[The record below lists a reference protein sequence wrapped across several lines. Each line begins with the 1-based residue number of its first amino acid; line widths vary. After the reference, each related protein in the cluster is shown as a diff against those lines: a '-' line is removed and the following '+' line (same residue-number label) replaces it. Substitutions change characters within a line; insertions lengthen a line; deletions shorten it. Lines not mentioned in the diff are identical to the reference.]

1 MASAAQ
7 TRGAPL
13 MAALGARRHGG
24 ASRRARRATARA
36 AKTPHAA
43 VVGAGPAGL
52 AAALA
57 LRRAG
62 LSVTVYERASRLD
75 RNAGAGVAI
84 WPNGTR
90 ALALLDA
97 RASAQLER
105 DGCEL
110 TGVLAPGM
118 ETVPFPVRAMHGGA
132 PAVMMQ
138 WSALQRLLLERCSCG
153 SDGGDVRSRPVSVTL
168 GAELANIEALPD
180 GSVALLGAS
189 GDSLGTADIVVGA
202 DGIRSG
208 VRKATGCPAEVL
220 DGGRRLVRSVVPRAK
235 LSGAAAK
242 FPRGATAMWRGKE
255 SGATLGLMDVGQ
267 DCFYWAAGL
276 LDGSDVSAATDDVR
290 TLAEGVASEAEAS
303 GEGLGPIMG
312 EIVRDAVSVTQHVY
326 DNRSLSIPPQFD
338 SPWEASAG
346 GAITLCGDAMHAVV
360 PSFGHGACLALED
373 AVVLGRHM
381 AVAVRNGG
389 TAEDLRAALR
399 AYESARL
406 QRTAQAQI
414 FSWKDGENAYGRAG
428 DEFDSMAR
436 DFSEYGPGLDGVRN
450 WMVLWDGQG
459 DGELSN
465 AAFGDE

>member
-13 MAALGARRHGG
+13 MAALGARRHGV

-75 RNAGAGVAI
+75 RDAGTGVAI

-90 ALALLDA
+90 ALTLLDA
-97 RASAQLER
+97 RASSQLER

-118 ETVPFPVRAMHGGA
+118 ETVPFPVRAMHDGA
-132 PAVMMQ
+132 PAVMVQ

-168 GAELANIEALPD
+168 GAEVASIEALPD
-180 GSVALLGAS
+180 GSVDLRGAS

-202 DGIRSG
+202 DGIRSR
-208 VRKATGCPAEVL
+208 VRAAAGCPAEVL

-242 FPRGATAMWRGKE
+242 FPRETSALWAGKE
-255 SGATLGLMDVGQ
+255 SGATLCLMDVGQ

-276 LDGSDVSAATDDVR
+276 LDGSDAAANDVR
-290 TLAEGVASEAEAS
+290 ALAESVASEAEAS

-338 SPWEASAG
+338 SPWEASAS

-360 PSFGHGACLALED
+360 PSLGHGACLALED
-373 AVVLGRHM
+373 AVVLGRHV

-389 TAEDLRAALR
+389 SAAALRAALR

-406 QRTAQAQI
+406 PRTAQAQI
-414 FSWKDGENAYGRAG
+414 FSWKDGEKSYGRAG

-436 DFSEYGPGLDGVRN
+436 DLSEYGPGLEGVRN
-450 WMVLWDGQG
+450 WLLQWDGQG